1 MIAHSTTVA
10 ADPDDVWD
18 ALQTAETWE
27 GIAGIR
33 GVHDVR
39 HADDGSLEGFAFH
52 IEVAGMRFD
61 GTAGVRRRTPPEAM
75 TLDLDSKDLGARLAV
90 RLKPGNPETTIV
102 VGAELEAKSM
112 LVKMASGAVE
122 NAVRKGL
129 PREVEAFAARLASS

>member
-10 ADPDDVWD
+10 ADPDDVWG

-39 HADDGSLEGFAFH
+39 HTDDGSLEGFAFH

-61 GTAGVRRRTPPEAM
+61 GTATMAISIWASRISDSRFAM
-75 TLDLDSKDLGARLAV
+75 
-90 RLKPGNPETTIV
+90 
-102 VGAELEAKSM
+102 
-112 LVKMASGAVE
+112 
-122 NAVRKGL
+122 
-129 PREVEAFAARLASS
+129 